1 MRSTPTTQDIL
12 DRHEATQ
19 SKPQQW
25 HQYPDSRLATLR
37 QRVGLDCG
45 TEDEELSRV
54 AVLGYN

>member
-1 MRSTPTTQDIL
+1 MRPTPTTQDIL
-12 DRHEATQ
+12 DRHETNQ

-25 HQYPDSRLATLR
+25 HRYSDSRLATLG

-45 TEDEELSRV
+45 TDDEELSHV

>member
-12 DRHEATQ
+12 DRHETTQ

-25 HQYPDSRLATLR
+25 HQYPDSQLATLSR
-37 QRVGLDCG
+37 RIGLDCG
-45 TEDEELSRV
+45 TDDEELSRV